1 MSKLI
6 VTHIN
11 PDQDALASVWLI
23 RRYYP
28 GFQGDDVE
36 YAFVPAGETYQK
48 LAVDVDPD
56 IVHVDTGLGQFDHH
70 QITEKICAF
79 KRIYD
84 YLTKR
89 SLVPVYDEVP
99 LGRMGKVVND
109 YDNFLNVYYPDVTAD
124 YQEFT
129 LDQITSGLIHTE
141 LHDKEKVAIVL
152 PIFDAI
158 LQTIKNKIKAEKNIK
173 EGFVFQTKAFGKAI
187 VMENSNNESMKFAQK
202 SGFQLVAR
210 KDQKQ
215 GNIRIVCLPKDEFD
229 LTPIYTII
237 KAEDTVG
244 TWFFHQS
251 KHMLINGSNVNPTM
265 KPSPITTARLIEI
278 LQQF

>member
-11 PDQDALASVWLI
+11 PDQDALSSVWLV

-36 YAFVPAGETYQK
+36 YAFVPAGETYRK
-48 LAVDVDPD
+48 LAVDADPD
-56 IVHVDTGLGQFDHH
+56 VVHVDTGLGLFDHH

-79 KRIYD
+79 TRIYD

-89 SLVPVYDEVP
+89 SLIPVYDEVP

-141 LHDKEKVAIVL
+141 LHDKEKVAIIL

-158 LQTIKNKIKAEKNIK
+158 LQTIKNKIKAEKNMK

-210 KDQKQ
+210 KDPKQ
-215 GNIRIVCLPKDEFD
+215 GILCLRFMALSKDTKR
-229 LTPIYTII
+229 LRNNTHRYC
-237 KAEDTVG
+237 
-244 TWFFHQS
+244 
-251 KHMLINGSNVNPTM
+251 KHWRMTLVSTLQRQELPTFELW
-265 KPSPITTARLIEI
+265 S
-278 LQQF
+278 QVVS